1 MSKIDWSLLTYVLGR
16 LILVYLCLRYID
28 PCLPVSEIDWSLFT
42 YVWDR
47 LVLVYLCLRE
57 IDPCLSMSEGDWYLF
72 TYVWGRLI
80 LVYLCL
86 REIDPYLPI
95 CLREI
100 DPCLPMSEIDWS
112 LFTYVWDR
120 LILVLM
126 NRIMLELYISS
137 MNISNKLCHR
147 RSTVS
152 IQAWIYLINVSSSKY
167 CVDTSAFRLL
177 ISENINSLIV
187 SVSVTWCPFTKN
199 WWL

>member
-1 MSKIDWSLLTYVLGR
+1 M
-16 LILVYLCLRYID
+16 
-28 PCLPVSEIDWSLFT
+28 SEIDWSLVT
-42 YVWDR
+42 YVWGR
-47 LVLVYLCLRE
+47 LILAYLCLRE
-57 IDPCLSMSEGDWYLF
+57 IDPCLP
-72 TYVWGRLI
+72 VWVRLI

-112 LFTYVWDR
+112 SFTYVWDR

-126 NRIMLELYISS
+126 NNIMLELYISS

-152 IQAWIYLINVSSSKY
+152 IQAWIYLINRVILEVLCWY
-167 CVDTSAFRLL
+167 VCFRLL
-177 ISENINSLIV
+177 FSENINSLIV

-199 WWL
+199 

>member
-1 MSKIDWSLLTYVLGR
+1 MSEIDWSLLTYVWGR

-28 PCLPVSEIDWSLFT
+28 PCLPMSEIDWSLYT
-42 YVWDR
+42 YVWGR
-47 LVLVYLCLRE
+47 LILAYLCLRE
-57 IDPCLSMSEGDWYLF
+57 IDPCLP
-72 TYVWGRLI
+72 VWVRLI

-86 REIDPYLPI
+86 RDIDPYLPI

-126 NRIMLELYISS
+126 KDIMLELYISS

-147 RSTVS
+147 RSSVS
-152 IQAWIYLINVSSSKY
+152 I
-167 CVDTSAFRLL
+167 RLL
-177 ISENINSLIV
+177 LDYYSPRIS
-187 SVSVTWCPFTKN
+187 TA
-199 WWL
+199 